1 MTRDLFDKYIWL
13 VDTIYRAEKITFE
26 EINKRW
32 LRSRLSEGEDIP
44 LRTFHNWRKAIEQIF
59 DININCNR
67 KAGYYYYI
75 ENTEDIEKGGLRNW
89 LLNTFAVNN
98 LINESHH
105 LKNRILFEDIPS
117 GRQFLTPIIEAMR
130 DGLEIE
136 LHHQSFW
143 YDEPHTY
150 TIQPYCVKVFKQ
162 RWYVTGYCHER
173 NALRTFSLDR
183 ILSLTTSDIHFS
195 LPKDFNGNN
204 YFSDSF
210 GIITN
215 ETEHVDTIQ
224 IKVYGI
230 HVLYVRALPL
240 HHSQK
245 EIKTTDEYSI
255 FELRLK
261 PSFDFKQELLSRGAD
276 IEVISP
282 LSFRKEMIDEV
293 QQVVKR
299 YMQDQHSMALFPSTN
314 SIHPDRTL

>member
-1 MTRDLFDKYIWL
+1 MWNERIILP
-13 VDTIYRAEKITFE
+13 
-26 EINKRW
+26 
-32 LRSRLSEGEDIP
+32 IP
-44 LRTFHNWRKAIEQIF
+44 
-59 DININCNR
+59 
-67 KAGYYYYI
+67 
-75 ENTEDIEKGGLRNW
+75 
-89 LLNTFAVNN
+89 
-98 LINESHH
+98 
-105 LKNRILFEDIPS
+105 
-117 GRQFLTPIIEAMR
+117 
-130 DGLEIE
+130 
-136 LHHQSFW
+136 
-143 YDEPHTY
+143 
-150 TIQPYCVKVFKQ
+150 
-162 RWYVTGYCHER
+162 
-173 NALRTFSLDR
+173 
-183 ILSLTTSDIHFS
+183 
-195 LPKDFNGNN
+195 GNPQCC
-204 YFSDSF
+204 
-210 GIITN
+210 IITN

-299 YMQDQHSMALFPSTN
+299 YMQDQHSMALFPPTN